1 MRTSGI
7 RGPSRPGAIA
17 GLVTGVLALTAAACG
32 STTSATTPAAA
43 GASPSHHAMPSHHP
57 MSDHSMTESAR
68 FGSDCGMVPATGMG
82 SFHGMSTDQVLT
94 AASHNPLLTTFAHDA
109 KAAGLTAQLNSMH
122 AITVFA
128 PANSAFAGLPASEM
142 SMMHSQ
148 AELAKILEYH
158 VVNGH
163 VTAAELA
170 RGSTLKTLEGDT
182 LRPSKMGAVY
192 EVNNAD
198 VICGNIQTANAT
210 VYVINKVL
218 VPMH

>member
-1 MRTSGI
+1 MRP
-7 RGPSRPGAIA
+7 RA
-17 GLVTGVLALTAAACG
+17 
-32 STTSATTPAAA
+32 
-43 GASPSHHAMPSHHP
+43 
-57 MSDHSMTESAR
+57 
-68 FGSDCGMVPATGMG
+68 
-82 SFHGMSTDQVLT
+82 
-94 AASHNPLLTTFAHDA
+94 
-109 KAAGLTAQLNSMH
+109 
-122 AITVFA
+122 
-128 PANSAFAGLPASEM
+128 
-142 SMMHSQ
+142 

-163 VTAAELA
+163 VTAAEPA

-210 VYVINKVL
+210 VYVVNKVL